1 MLPQIKASES
11 LRNVTE
17 IALGNGRITQDGK
30 RRILREW
37 KKTANAG
44 THKKLSEGQAKMM
57 LASIGI
63 GTKKNA

>member
-11 LRNVTE
+11 LRSVTE
-17 IALGNGRITQDGK
+17 IALGNGRIAKANQ
-30 RRILREW
+30 RQILREW

-44 THKKLSEGQAKMM
+44 NHKKLSEGQAEMM

-63 GTKKNA
+63 GTKKNG